1 MHELSIAQNI
11 IEIVNDNLNDH
22 QKNIVKSVRVKVGK
36 LTNILPDSLVF
47 SFEALVKD
55 TDLDGAVLEIE
66 HLPIKIKCAEC
77 GAVSTSDDFLFSCE
91 KCGGNQIK
99 ILSGNEFLVSEI
111 ELND

>member
-11 IEIVNDNLNDH
+11 IEIVHDNLEDH

-77 GAVSTSDDFLFSCE
+77 GAVTTSDDFLFSCE

-99 ILSGNEFLVSEI
+99 IVSGNEFLVSEI

>member
-111 ELND
+111 ELKD

>member
-77 GAVSTSDDFLFSCE
+77 GAVSTSDDFQFSCE

>member
-47 SFEALVKD
+47 IFEALVKD

>member
-77 GAVSTSDDFLFSCE
+77 GAVTTSDDFLFSCE

>member
-22 QKNIVKSVRVKVGK
+22 QKSIVKSVRVKVGK